1 MSGAVKDRSE
11 AAKDVSEAVK
21 DELFVNIDQTV
32 EIKAAPEKVFEGLI
46 THLCD
51 MEGEPGK
58 PRLKLKLERKPGG
71 RWYRD
76 LGNDSGHL
84 WGFVQ
89 SIKPPTLLE
98 MFGPMMISNP
108 VATHLICRLT
118 PTPTGT
124 KLVFKNEV
132 FGPIPEEYKDEMK
145 DGMGQGWRQMLDAL
159 KHDLEH

>member
-1 MSGAVKDRSE
+1 MGQAVN
-11 AAKDVSEAVK
+11 
-21 DELFVNIDQTV
+21 DELAVNIEQTI
-32 EIKAAPEKVFEGLI
+32 EIKAAAEKVFDGLI
-46 THLCD
+46 QHLCD

-98 MFGPMMISNP
+98 IYGPMMISNP
-108 VATHLICRLT
+108 ATCHLIVRLT
-118 PTPTGT
+118 PISGGT
-124 KLVFKNEV
+124 KVVFKNEV
-132 FGPIPEEYKDEMK
+132 FGPIPEQYKDGMK
-145 DGMGQGWRQMLDAL
+145 DGMGQAWTQVLEAVKR
-159 KHDLEH
+159 DLEG

>member
-1 MSGAVKDRSE
+1 MNN
-11 AAKDVSEAVK
+11 AVK
-21 DELFVNIDQTV
+21 DEMVVEIEQTL
-32 EIKAAPEKVFEGLI
+32 EIKATPEKVFEGLI
-46 THLCD
+46 KHLCD

-58 PRLKLKLERKPGG
+58 PRLSLKLERKPGG

-98 MFGPMMISNP
+98 LWGPMMISGP
-108 VATHLICRLT
+108 VATHMIIRLA
-118 PTPTGT
+118 PTGAGT

-132 FGPIPEEYKDEMK
+132 MGPLPEEMREHMK
-145 DGMGQGWRQMLDAL
+145 DGMGEGWSSMLNAL
-159 KHDLEH
+159 KKELER

>member
-1 MSGAVKDRSE
+1 MGQ
-11 AAKDVSEAVK
+11 AVK
-21 DELFVNIDQTV
+21 DELALNIEQTI

-46 THLCD
+46 KRLCD

-98 MFGPMMISNP
+98 IFGPLMISNP
-108 VATHLICRLT
+108 VNCHLIVRLT
-118 PTPTGT
+118 PMPSGT
-124 KLVFKNEV
+124 KVVFKNEV
-132 FGPIPEEYKDEMK
+132 FGPIHDQYKDEMK
-145 DGMGQGWRQMLDAL
+145 EGMGQAWTQVLAAVKRDVEG
-159 KHDLEH
+159 

>member
-1 MSGAVKDRSE
+1 MNQAVKD
-11 AAKDVSEAVK
+11 DLV
-21 DELFVNIDQTV
+21 LNIEQTI

-46 THLCD
+46 QHLCD

-98 MFGPMMISNP
+98 IFGPLMISNP
-108 VATHLICRLT
+108 VACHLIVRLA
-118 PTPTGT
+118 PVSGGT
-124 KLVFKNEV
+124 KVVFKNEV
-132 FGPIPEEYKDEMK
+132 FGPIPDEYKDDMK
-145 DGMGQGWRQMLDAL
+145 DGMGQGWEKLLNAVKRDV
-159 KHDLEH
+159 EG